1 MTNLSNLDVVGVG
14 LNATDTLIPVAHYPS
29 RGSKVEF
36 RSAKVL
42 PGGQVATA
50 MIACQQWGLRA
61 RYVGKVGDDVAAEL
75 HRAEFARLGV
85 EAHLFTAPGCPS
97 QQAFIL
103 VDDSGERT
111 VLWKRDDRLTL
122 RPEELQR
129 DWIVHSRAL
138 HVDGHDTAAAATAA
152 GWARAAGI
160 PVIADLDE
168 LYPGIDAL
176 LKSVDFLITS
186 RDIPGR
192 LMEEPDLRKSLP
204 ALRERFGCRLTAA
217 TLGEEGVLAWDGT
230 QFHYATAFCVQPVDT
245 TGAGDIFHAG
255 FIYGLLQGW
264 PLQRQLDFACAA
276 AALNCTAVGARGG
289 IQSVEAIERLIATGA
304 LRLTTSEDLNYP
316 KLTAQTKG
324 ISWRNLGNSSCGR
337 PSVACFVLQW
347 RGYVW
352 MIWVL
357 RSSAGAGL
365 RAPCSQWPTTEA
377 FYSYWR

>member
-1 MTNLSNLDVVGVG
+1 MMHSPKIDVVGVG
-14 LNATDTLIPVAHYPS
+14 LNAIDTLIPVAHYPA

-50 MIACQQWGLRA
+50 MIACQQWGLRT
-61 RYVGKVGDDVAAEL
+61 RYVGKVGDDGASAL
-75 HRAEFARLGV
+75 HRADFARSGV
-85 EAHLFTAPGCPS
+85 EAHLLVAPGCPS

-111 VLWKRDDRLTL
+111 VLWKRDERLTL
-122 RPEELQR
+122 RTEELQR
-129 DWIVHSRAL
+129 DWIVNARAL
-138 HVDGHDTAAAATAA
+138 HVDGHDTAAATAAA

-160 PVIADLDE
+160 PVIADVDDI
-168 LYPGIDAL
+168 YPGVVTF
-176 LKSVDFLITS
+176 LKSVNYLITS

-204 ALRERFGCRLTAA
+204 ALRKRFGCLLTAA

-230 QFHYATAFCVQPVDT
+230 QFHYAAAFRVQPVDT

-276 AALNCTAVGARGG
+276 AALSCTAVGARGS
-289 IQSVEAIERLIATGA
+289 IQSVECIERLMATGA
-304 LRLTTSEDLNYP
+304 RHARAYDLSSLT
-316 KLTAQTKG
+316 
-324 ISWRNLGNSSCGR
+324 
-337 PSVACFVLQW
+337 
-347 RGYVW
+347 
-352 MIWVL
+352 
-357 RSSAGAGL
+357 
-365 RAPCSQWPTTEA
+365 
-377 FYSYWR
+377 

>member
-1 MTNLSNLDVVGVG
+1 MTQSAKLDVDVVGVG

-50 MIACQQWGLRA
+50 MMACQQWGLRA
-61 RYVGKVGDDVAAEL
+61 RYIGKVGDDIAAEL
-75 HRAEFARLGV
+75 HRSEFARLGV
-85 EAHLFTAPGCPS
+85 EARLFTAPGCPS

-103 VDDSGERT
+103 VDDGGERT
-111 VLWKRDDRLTL
+111 VLWKRDDRLAL

-138 HVDGHDTAAAATAA
+138 HLDGHDTAAAATAA
-152 GWARAAGI
+152 GWAREAGV

-168 LYPGIDAL
+168 LYPGVEEL
-176 LKSVDFLITS
+176 LQSVDYLITS

-204 ALRERFGCRLTAA
+204 ALRERFGSRLTAA
-217 TLGEEGVLAWDGT
+217 TLGEEGVLAWDGQ
-230 QFHYATAFCVQPVDT
+230 QFYYAVAFCVETMDT

-289 IQSVEAIERLIATGA
+289 IQSVDSIEHLIATGA
-304 LRLTTSEDLNYP
+304 RY
-316 KLTAQTKG
+316 AQ
-324 ISWRNLGNSSCGR
+324 
-337 PSVACFVLQW
+337 
-347 RGYVW
+347 GYK
-352 MIWVL
+352 
-357 RSSAGAGL
+357 
-365 RAPCSQWPTTEA
+365 T
-377 FYSYWR
+377 